1 MENEIQKKYKLIKD
15 IPYYNKGLI
24 SKYDILSDM
33 HYFQNTKIE
42 DSFSKSFRTWKF
54 FEHEADYLLEM
65 GWIEEVISAKDKLL
79 KHANSKGCSTIY
91 DYMCQYLSRDR
102 KYFLLHVDN
111 IDGLSTFL
119 CVEEIDG
126 DFIGWYWYAD
136 LILTGEDNDRSK
148 ENKNV
153 ELSVIYVEECEET
166 IKTYRDKISY

>member
-1 MENEIQKKYKLIKD
+1 MENKIHKYKLVKD

-79 KHANSKGCSTIY
+79 NYVRKDEYSSIY
-91 DYMCQYLSRDR
+91 SYICNDTRCNRIYS
-102 KYFLLHVDN
+102 LLNVGSFGDAK
-111 IDGLSTFL
+111 FL

-126 DFIGWYWYAD
+126 DFIGWFWYAN
-136 LILTGEDNDRSK
+136 LITTDDTCNQYWKDSD
-148 ENKNV
+148 V
-153 ELSVIYVEECEET
+153 FYVEEYEET
-166 IKTYRDKISY
+166 VTKYRKKL